1 MQIAI
6 ELPNDFVAFQ
16 GVSQVQHEIRVSYA
30 LWLYQQ
36 SRVTLSKAAQIA
48 DMDIYQFMSVC
59 KASQVPTMGIS
70 PEELAQEVMGL
81 RAA

>member
-6 ELPNDFVAFQ
+6 ELPNDFVSLQ
-16 GVSQVQHEIRVSYA
+16 GASQVEKEMRTSYA

-36 SRVTLSKAAQIA
+36 SRVTLAKAAELA
-48 DMDIYQFMSVC
+48 DMDIYEFMSVC
-59 KASQVPTMGIS
+59 KASLVPVVDIS
-70 PEELAQEVMGL
+70 PDELAHEMASL